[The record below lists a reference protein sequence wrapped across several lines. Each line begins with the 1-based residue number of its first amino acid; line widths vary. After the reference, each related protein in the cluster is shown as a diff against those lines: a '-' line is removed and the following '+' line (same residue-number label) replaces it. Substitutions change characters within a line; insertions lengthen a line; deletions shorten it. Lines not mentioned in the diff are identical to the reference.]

1 MDWYVAYVTIEKDH
15 EYSYNNPFPPVL
27 LKNETFFEVLKEV
40 LSILYPKENPRN
52 GRWERNKGPLTF
64 EEAAT
69 KGEETSDR

>member
-40 LSILYPKENPRN
+40 LSILYPKENPRKKT
-52 GRWERNKGPLTF
+52 WEKIDTDSIIHLNAESIFFKL
-64 EEAAT
+64 E
-69 KGEETSDR
+69 